1 MRATLRPF
9 RRSLRALPA
18 LAPALL
24 LSGVTFLLAAAA
36 GALALHALAPAQA
49 EEVAAMV
56 DRFRQLLGSGQ
67 APAAMPLFTHSLLGE
82 IRLLLV
88 LCALGFTAY
97 GGPLVLLLVALRGAD
112 IGFTVA
118 ALVARAGWPGL
129 LMAGT
134 AVLPQ
139 NLLAVPIWLVVS
151 AAACH
156 SSALLFRRR
165 LRLRAR
171 HLRRPEPVPL
181 PLLTLLGALGL
192 AGVSAVQ
199 AFLAL
204 PFARAALALL

>member
-1 MRATLRPF
+1 MRAFRPF

-18 LAPALL
+18 LGPALL
-24 LSGVTFLLAAAA
+24 LSSAVFLLAVAG
-36 GALALHALAPAQA
+36 GALAIHALAPAQA

-56 DRFRQLLGSGQ
+56 DRFQQFLGSGRS
-67 APAAMPLFTHSLLGE
+67 PAALPLFTRSLLGE
-82 IRLLLV
+82 IRLLLI

-139 NLLAVPIWLVVS
+139 NLLAVPTWLLVS
-151 AAACH
+151 AAAVH
-156 SSALLFRRR
+156 SSTVLARQVLDR
-165 LRLRAR
+165 RAR

-181 PLLTLLGALGL
+181 PLLTVLGAAGL
-192 AGVSAVQ
+192 AAVSAVQ
-199 AFLAL
+199 VFVAL
-204 PFARAALALL
+204 PFARAALSLL